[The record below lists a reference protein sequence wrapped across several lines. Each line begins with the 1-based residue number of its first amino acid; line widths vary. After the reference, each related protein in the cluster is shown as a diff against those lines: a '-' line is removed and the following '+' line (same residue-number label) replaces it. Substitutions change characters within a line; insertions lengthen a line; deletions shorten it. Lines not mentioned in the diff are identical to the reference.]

1 MSNQTRVL
9 VTGAG
14 GFIGHHLSRYL
25 VERGYWVRGVDI
37 KEPEYEPTAANEFEL
52 LDLSRAEDCLKATR
66 DIDEVYGLAANM
78 GGIGFIENNKAVIV
92 RDNTFINLHTIEA
105 ARENG
110 VKRYLYTSSAC
121 IYPGYLQKDADVT
134 PLREEDAYPADAED
148 GYGWEKLYM
157 ERVCRHYMEDFGLE
171 TRVVRFHN
179 IFGPLGTYDG
189 GREKSPAAICRKVA
203 LAKDGDAIEVWGDG
217 EQTRSYCY
225 IDDCVEGIYRLMR
238 SDYRQPLNL
247 GQDRM
252 ISINELVD
260 IVSTI
265 AGKQIGKDYDLTK
278 PQGVRGR
285 NSDNTRLREI
295 LKWEPAVSLE
305 EGLATT
311 YKWIE
316 EELRKAGR
324 LETQVLHAPEQVAAA
339 PAVSE

>member
-1 MSNQTRVL
+1 MSQPTRVL

-14 GFIGHHLSRYL
+14 GFIGHHLTKYL
-25 VERGYWVRGVDI
+25 VQRGYWVRGVDI
-37 KEPEYEPTAANEFEL
+37 KVPEFEPTVADEFLL
-52 LDLSRAEDCLKATR
+52 LDLSQPDNCLRATEG
-66 DIDEVYGLAANM
+66 IDEVYGLAANM

-92 RDNTFINLHTIEA
+92 RDNTLINLNSIEA
-105 ARENG
+105 ARVNG

-121 IYPGYLQKDADVT
+121 IYPGYKQKETDVT

-157 ERVCRHYMEDFGLE
+157 ERVCRHYTEDFGLE

-189 GREKSPAAICRKVA
+189 GREKSPAAICRKIA
-203 LAKDGDAIEVWGDG
+203 LAQDGDDIEVWGDG

-238 SDYRQPLNL
+238 SDHREPINL

-252 ISINELVD
+252 ISINDLVD
-260 IVSTI
+260 MVAAI
-265 AGKQIGKDYDLTK
+265 AGKRIGKQYDVTK

-285 NSDNTRLREI
+285 NSDNTQLRQV
-295 LKWEPAVSLE
+295 LNWEPSVSLE
-305 EGLATT
+305 DGLAVT
-311 YKWIE
+311 YRWIE
-316 EELRKAGR
+316 SQMQKQTSLGHVEQL
-324 LETQVLHAPEQVAAA
+324 TQVPTSV
-339 PAVSE
+339 

>member
-1 MSNQTRVL
+1 MAEQTRVL
-9 VTGAG
+9 ITGAG
-14 GFIGHHLSRYL
+14 GFIGHHLAKYL
-25 VERGYWVRGVDI
+25 VARGYWVRGVDI
-37 KEPEYEPTAANEFEL
+37 KEPEYEPTAANEFKL
-52 LDLSRAEDCLKATR
+52 LDLSDAKNCLEATEA
-66 DIDEVYGLAANM
+66 IDEVYGLAANM
-78 GGIGFIENNKAVIV
+78 GGIGFIETNKAVIV
-92 RDNTFINLHTIEA
+92 RDNTLINMHTIEA
-105 ARENG
+105 ARSNG

-121 IYPGYLQKDADVT
+121 IYPGYKQNETDVT
-134 PLREEDAYPADAED
+134 PLREDDAYPADAED

-157 ERVCRHYMEDFGLE
+157 ERVCRHYTEDFGLD

-203 LAKDGDAIEVWGDG
+203 LANDGDSIEVWGDG

-238 SDYRQPLNL
+238 SDHRDPINL

-260 IVSTI
+260 MVAAI
-265 AGKQIGKDYDLTK
+265 AGKRIGKDYDLTK

-285 NSDNTRLREI
+285 NSDNTRLREV

-305 EGLATT
+305 DGLART
-311 YKWIE
+311 YHWIAG
-316 EELRKAGR
+316 ELEKN
-324 LETQVLHAPEQVAAA
+324 
-339 PAVSE
+339 AVPMKVGVVS